1 MLDVPS
7 LAAADV
13 LFPKNVET
21 LETDG
26 LGRVKYYFERMMG
39 TILALIVPISLV
51 IFLLP
56 QVYRLRSWQAAKI

>member
-1 MLDVPS
+1 MIDVPS

-26 LGRVKYYFERMMG
+26 LGKVKYYLERMMG
-39 TILALIVPISLV
+39 TILALIVPLSLI
-51 IFLLP
+51 IFLFPKLII
-56 QVYRLRSWQAAKI
+56 LHTGGI